1 MRKRMNGEVEKE
13 GLIVVKIKSAS
24 VEYTGKVDICSSS
37 NCMEIWLDL

>member
-1 MRKRMNGEVEKE
+1 MGKGQRKWRSE